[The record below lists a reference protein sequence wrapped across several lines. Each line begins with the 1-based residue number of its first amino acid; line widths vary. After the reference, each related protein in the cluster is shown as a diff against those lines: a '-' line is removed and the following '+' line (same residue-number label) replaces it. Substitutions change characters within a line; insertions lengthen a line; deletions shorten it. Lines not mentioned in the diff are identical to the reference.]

1 MMTSRMN
8 PSKTHNKEWI
18 SNPAV
23 IAVLSFPNIRSALPV
38 KVAHFSLRRFV
49 SQLLKMP
56 FYRFHKFHTL
66 ILCELRFPHPSTFFH
81 KIPQAPMEDTVFP
94 HFSINST
101 LFINCGIYILLIYS
115 VLCFV
120 ETCGICGTFLCMF
133 FRETFF
139 LSGWDTCFVVYIFW
153 DTWSIFFRGTVFF
166 WALPKVCLLFRCRFV
181 RRRSLGLTAIGCTGC
196 RDTASR
202 ISFTCST
209 YCLPAL
215 IPLCQRRLAWWYSLW
230 QHSSFTLRQI
240 HLSVGLSRGTLFAP
254 AVRWPILF
262 DGCHYQT
269 SAIVRHIGS
278 LHSAGAVQLTSSL
291 TIPNA
296 FFSLSLLIGFSA
308 ARQTIIRYNC
318 NILPCLNFYDVVTC
332 LRSRYCFRVSR
343 DCFTTAKVRRDRFEL
358 LHYAR
363 SGSSCLAEKSSFYGC
378 AALAIKEYFSVQNLA
393 FRQSLPL

>member
-1 MMTSRMN
+1 M
-8 PSKTHNKEWI
+8 
-18 SNPAV
+18 
-23 IAVLSFPNIRSALPV
+23 
-38 KVAHFSLRRFV
+38 
-49 SQLLKMP
+49 
-56 FYRFHKFHTL
+56 
-66 ILCELRFPHPSTFFH
+66 
-81 KIPQAPMEDTVFP
+81 
-94 HFSINST
+94 
-101 LFINCGIYILLIYS
+101 
-115 VLCFV
+115 
-120 ETCGICGTFLCMF
+120 
-133 FRETFF
+133 
-139 LSGWDTCFVVYIFW
+139 
-153 DTWSIFFRGTVFF
+153 
-166 WALPKVCLLFRCRFV
+166 CLLFRYRSV

-230 QHSSFTLRQI
+230 QHSSLTLRQI

-254 AVRWPILF
+254 VLS
-262 DGCHYQT
+262 DT
-269 SAIVRHIGS
+269 K
-278 LHSAGAVQLTSSL
+278 SL

-296 FFSLSLLIGFSA
+296 FIRLSLLIGFSA

-332 LRSRYCFRVSR
+332 LRSRYCFRISR

-363 SGSSCLAEKSSFYGC
+363 SGSPCLAEKSSFYGC

>member
-1 MMTSRMN
+1 MMMSRMN
-8 PSKTHNKEWI
+8 PNKTHNKEWI

-49 SQLLKMP
+49 FQVLKMP
-56 FYRFHKFHTL
+56 FYKFHKFHTL
-66 ILCELRFPHPSTFFH
+66 ILSELRFPHPSTFFY
-81 KIPQAPMEDTVFP
+81 KIPQAPIKGTVFP

-101 LFINCGIYILLIYS
+101 LFINCGKYILFIYS

-120 ETCGICGTFLCMF
+120 ETCGICGTCLFMF
-133 FRETFF
+133 FRETCFI
-139 LSGWDTCFVVYIFW
+139 SGW
-153 DTWSIFFRGTVFF
+153 DTWSIFFRGTIFF

-254 AVRWPILF
+254 VLS
-262 DGCHYQT
+262 DT
-269 SAIVRHIGS
+269 K
-278 LHSAGAVQLTSSL
+278 SL

-296 FFSLSLLIGFSA
+296 FIRLSLLVGFSA

-318 NILPCLNFYDVVTC
+318 NIL
-332 LRSRYCFRVSR
+332 
-343 DCFTTAKVRRDRFEL
+343 
-358 LHYAR
+358 YA
-363 SGSSCLAEKSSFYGC
+363 LDF
-378 AALAIKEYFSVQNLA
+378 
-393 FRQSLPL
+393 